1 MKFGPY
7 EVWEDVL
14 DESFD
19 SQVAPELGDVY
30 TGEAPEIYRDPKEF
44 FKRTYFTDATVEILK
59 RILDTFEGKERRNIF
74 LIYSLFGGGKTHL
87 LLTLYHAFKSPEA
100 LEDPEVLEGYV
111 PEKRETIIELAKRI
125 KLLGE
130 RIKVVPVYGKGKIGQ
145 PSIPLNVGP
154 YSVNTIWGYIAHS
167 LGRYYIVERNDK
179 NLTVPDIE
187 TLRDLFKGEKVLLL
201 IDEIAD
207 YVDNLHNSG
216 AEEDRRYAENVDN
229 FIDRLSSALSNSTSS
244 MVITLPMTEEGGN
257 LRTQEEYNHRVVKA
271 LWDAVRRV
279 GGAYSYTPVRTDK
292 NDELV
297 DVLKKRIFKNVDP
310 DIRRR
315 TLERIRSETN
325 DVEIFGHEGL
335 TPEMTRT
342 YPFHPEYIQVL
353 RTIIEKT
360 DLQRTRDMIRITRIT
375 VRNLIDRYEREG
387 FAPAI
392 ILPIHIDLTND
403 RIRGMLFGEKSKF
416 ADYASIIDTEL
427 VNDEKYRAFRHPEL
441 ARMILTY
448 VFLRTYPFDAPT
460 PLNGFPAL
468 TSISRAIYDP
478 ETFSKKQWI
487 PADIKDTVEE
497 IESHPHFVFLNRK
510 DGVFWFWRV
519 ANVTKMVDSKTEELI
534 ESSYGEIWNQL
545 VKYVDRLVREKKSIA
560 TTRGRG
566 SIIEEH
572 VRFFQ
577 QVIVSKEPQELFDNE
592 MYKLF
597 VLVSEDVDE
606 KLLKGI
612 MFQIGSGSKAYK
624 NTVVV
629 CYPIPGTMKH
639 LIATTARDMACQ
651 RVMDAVKEMYGN
663 YGEDVVEI
671 QLNQLRDIKNRS
683 LEELENQ
690 IVSSFRKVA
699 YPVKDGIDIADATA
713 SSKSVV
719 ENVYSALKGKGK
731 IVEEFDFIEFAN
743 WLKNNIDIDILKPE
757 GYYVSK
763 LREIICSNPSVPL
776 VDFENLK
783 KSLKEAV
790 RKLKVGLERK
800 GKILFKRIYSEISAF
815 AEERGVE
822 ISSVELDDI
831 ILPANEALR
840 RQVCDL
846 LKQEKDEIRDGKRYR
861 VWYEIYLPSSE
872 VSERLKN
879 LVTVENKECRIT
891 DEEAVMWGL
900 ILEKKEEVEIKKGEF
915 DLEVARISVEGK
927 PGEKVEI
934 PVRLTAFDD
943 TGIELSSEYG
953 ELSNQSVFLRKNES
967 FEILWLLT
975 IPSEKRGV
983 KIEAKSGEKTVSKEI
998 VLVPKVESSVLE
1010 TNILDETHKGMFLV
1024 SVRSIRDL
1032 DTLKSLPENFDGV
1045 VSGRLETEK
1054 PEWKIQFSETDRKTF
1069 EYVASE
1075 LEELLGTKASLDV
1088 NFRLSEPRIIN
1099 DLIFEKLKPLN
1110 GKVSFILKKGDQK

>member
-87 LLTLYHAFKSPEA
+87 LLTLYHAFKTPEA
-100 LEDPEVLEGYV
+100 LEDPEVLEGYI
-111 PEKRETIIELAKRI
+111 PEKRETIRELAERI

-130 RIKVVPVYGKGKIGQ
+130 SVKVVPVYGKGRVGQ
-145 PSIPLNVGP
+145 PSIPLDVGP
-154 YSVNTIWGYIAHS
+154 YSVKTIWGYIAHS
-167 LGRYYIVERNDK
+167 LGKYSIVEKNDK

-187 TLRDLFKGEKVLLL
+187 TLRDLFRGEKVLLL

-207 YVDNLHNSG
+207 YVDNLYNSG
-216 AEEDRRYAENVDN
+216 AEEDRRYAKNVDN
-229 FIDRLSSALSNSTSS
+229 FIDRLSTALSSSTSS

-257 LRTQEEYNHRVVKA
+257 LRTQEEYNHSVVRA

-279 GGAYSYTPVRTDK
+279 GGADSYTPVRTVGI

-297 DVLKKRIFKNVDP
+297 EVLKKRIFKRVDP

-315 TLERIRSETN
+315 TLERIRSENN
-325 DVEIFGHEGL
+325 DVEIFGHGGFTHEI
-335 TPEMTRT
+335 PRT
-342 YPFHPEYIQVL
+342 YPFHPEYIQIL

-360 DLQRTRDMIRITRIT
+360 DLQRTRDMIRITRIV
-375 VRNLIDRYEREG
+375 VRNLIDRYEKEG

-416 ADYASIIDTEL
+416 ADYASIIDAEL

-448 VFLRTYPFDAPT
+448 IFLRTYPFDAPT
-460 PLNGFPAL
+460 PLNDFPTL
-468 TSISRAIYDP
+468 TTISRAIYDP

-545 VKYVDRLVREKKSIA
+545 VRYVDQLVREKRSIA
-560 TTRGRG
+560 ARGKG
-566 SIIEEH
+566 STVEEH
-572 VRFFQ
+572 VRFFE
-577 QVIVSKEPQELFDNE
+577 QVIVSKEPQELMDNE

-612 MFQIGSGSKAYK
+612 MFQIGSGSRTYK

-639 LIATTARDMACQ
+639 LIMTTARDMACQ
-651 RVMDAVKEMYGN
+651 RVMDTVKEMYGK
-663 YGEDVVEI
+663 YGEDVVKI
-671 QLNQLRDIKNRS
+671 QLNQLRDIRNRA
-683 LEELENQ
+683 LEDLENQ
-690 IVSSFRKVA
+690 IVGSFRKVA
-699 YPVKDGIDIADATA
+699 YPVKDGIDTADAPA

-719 ENVYSALKGKGK
+719 ENVYSALKGRGK

-743 WLKNNIDIDILKPE
+743 WLKENIGLNILKPE
-757 GYYVSK
+757 GYYVSE
-763 LREIICSNPSVPL
+763 LRKIICSNPSAPM

-783 KSLKEAV
+783 KSIKEAV
-790 RKLKVGLERK
+790 RKLKIGLERK
-800 GKILFKRIYSEISAF
+800 GKILFKKVYSEIPDF
-815 AEERGVE
+815 AQESGVE
-822 ISSVELDDI
+822 ISKVEPDDI

-840 RQVCDL
+840 RQVCEL

-872 VSERLKN
+872 FSELLKN
-879 LVTVENKECRIT
+879 LVTVENEECQIG
-891 DEEAVMWGL
+891 DEEAVMYGL

-915 DLEVARISVEGK
+915 DLEVARRSVEGK

-934 PVRLTAFDD
+934 PFRITAFGD
-943 TGIELSSEYG
+943 TEIELSSEYG
-953 ELSNQSVFLRKNES
+953 ELSYQNVFLREGES
-967 FEILWLLT
+967 LEILWNMT
-975 IPSEKRGV
+975 IPSEKKVV
-983 KIEAKSGEKTVSKEI
+983 KIEAKSEEKMIPKEI

-1010 TNILDETHKGMFLV
+1010 TNTLDETHKGMFLV
-1024 SVRSIRDL
+1024 SVKSIRDL
-1032 DTLKSLPENFDGV
+1032 DTLKSLPEDFEGV

-1054 PEWKIQFSETDRKTF
+1054 PEWKVQFSETDRKTF
-1069 EYVASE
+1069 EYIASE
-1075 LEELLGTKASLDV
+1075 LEDFLGTKALLDV
-1088 NFRLSEPRIIN
+1088 DFRLSEPQMIN
-1099 DLIFEKLKPLN
+1099 DLIFEKLRPLN